1 MEKTN
6 LETKTYFE
14 ALHLFISSPKTAFQ
28 IVIDKSEKAPQLILL
43 GLYGLLNVI
52 SPILIYEKIA
62 GEIIFKLIF
71 KGLMGAAMGWV
82 GIWFLSQ
89 LTNVLNNILKGDSE
103 SDDVF
108 TAFSFALLPVIM
120 SLIIITIIGMVIN
133 PTEIFQM
140 FSGILI
146 LIAFIWTCILLFI
159 GNRVASKLNWFKNFV
174 SVSIPLI
181 IIIIVNIV
189 MMRLRT

>member
-14 ALHLFISSPKTAFQ
+14 ALRLFISSPKTAFH

-62 GEIIFKLIF
+62 GAIIFKLIF
-71 KGLMGAAMGWV
+71 KGLMGAAIGWV

-89 LTNVLNNILKGDSE
+89 LTNVLNNILRGDSE

-108 TAFSFALLPVIM
+108 TAFSFALLPVIL

-159 GNRVASKLNWFKNFV
+159 GNKVASKLNWFKNFV